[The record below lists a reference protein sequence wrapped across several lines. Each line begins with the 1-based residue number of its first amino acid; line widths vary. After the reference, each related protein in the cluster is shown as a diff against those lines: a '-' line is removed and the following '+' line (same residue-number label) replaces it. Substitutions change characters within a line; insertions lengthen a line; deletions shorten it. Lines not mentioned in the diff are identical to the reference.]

1 MRNFDRQA
9 LATNRQKYS
18 AANTLFNQGL
28 VLGLYLPSEKG
39 IVTKILRAFLE
50 DAGENT
56 LTPSFKGTIWNTPV
70 TSGDI
75 SDIYDTSSR
84 ECTAKHTEKLV
95 LKNSEWY
102 YLNAE
107 EFLDSNGYV
116 QNAVTYCF
124 ELLNWYRYGVDFD
137 NYKFANDKN
146 YRGDFDNNTYY
157 GEESHITRDYA
168 AKYFEELG
176 KPIPSD
182 TSSKTPTVSIKDKT
196 PNSPVITLDING
208 IEVTTAKEL
217 AACKL
222 ADLKRAFELEHGIAT
237 SEKKPALVNY
247 WLKKLLGETS

>member
-18 AANTLFNQGL
+18 AANTLYNQGL

-56 LTPSFKGTIWNTPV
+56 LTPSFKGTVWNTPV

-75 SDIYDTSSR
+75 SDIYATSSR
-84 ECTAKHTEKLV
+84 ESTAKHSEKLV
-95 LKNSEWY
+95 LKNTVWY
-102 YLNAE
+102 YLNAK
-107 EFLDSNGYV
+107 EFLNGSGYV
-116 QNAVTYCF
+116 QNAVMHCF
-124 ELLNWYRYGVDFD
+124 DKLNWYRYGVDFD
-137 NYKFANDKN
+137 VKKFVSDES
-146 YRGDFDNNTYY
+146 YRGDFDNKIYF
-157 GEESHITRDYA
+157 GEESYLTRDEMV
-168 AKYFEELG
+168 KFFDELG

-182 TSSKTPTVSIKDKT
+182 TSSKTPTVSVKDKT

-208 IEVTTAKEL
+208 IDVSTADEL
-217 AACKL
+217 AKCKH
-222 ADLKRAFELEHGIAT
+222 ADLKAAFELEHGIAT